1 MDDRVLAHQNLF
13 VGEAIFEPRLEEV
26 VYYFIGDL
34 LALYCDNLV
43 QRFHAY
49 FERFFQVTFTVY

>member
-1 MDDRVLAHQNLF
+1 MLVDQNLI

-26 VYYFIGDL
+26 VYYFVGDL
-34 LALYCDNLV
+34 LFVGICDYLV

-49 FERFFQVTFTVY
+49 FERFFQVMFTVY